1 MKETCGR
8 GGVMEEIKKREGG
21 GPTPTVGGRLLSQVV
36 FSHGTKGSSF
46 NVGWKYHHD

>member
-1 MKETCGR
+1 
-8 GGVMEEIKKREGG
+8 
-21 GPTPTVGGRLLSQVV
+21 LSQVV